1 MYRRRRFATID
12 GQVVLDEPKPKITLT
27 VQEYVVITAKSKLAV
42 CVTEKKSHSVKKPS
56 HQKIR
61 IQMNFI

>member
-27 VQEYVVITAKSKLAV
+27 VQEYVVITAKYKLAV
-42 CVTEKKSHSVKKPS
+42 CVTEKKNHTRLKSPPTKK
-56 HQKIR
+56 
-61 IQMNFI
+61 